1 MRRVIFILLTIF
13 SILTAEAQHLNFMG
27 VELGNKVSKFNK
39 ELISKGYICK
49 LSPDIGDIFVNGT
62 FAGYKADVMLY
73 RQQPT
78 KKVRSAVA
86 TIIDEYDS
94 FRAVEILNDI
104 KGKILNKYPG
114 ATVSDISDGGPLPHI
129 SIAIHN
135 QYDEHINLL
144 IDEKGKVNV
153 AYIGDLTKRDPNDD
167 I

>member
-1 MRRVIFILLTIF
+1 MLLTIF
-13 SILTAEAQHLNFMG
+13 SIMTAEAQHLSFMG

-39 ELISKGYICK
+39 ELNKKGYMRK
-49 LSPDIGDIFVNGT
+49 FSHDIGDIFVNGT

-86 TIIDEYDS
+86 TIIEEYDNV
-94 FRAVEILNDI
+94 RATEILNDI

-114 ATVSDISDGGPLPHI
+114 ATVSDISNGGPLPHL
-129 SIAIHN
+129 SINIHN
-135 QYDEHINLL
+135 EYDEYINLL

-153 AYIGDLTKRDPNDD
+153 VYVGDLTKRDPNDD

>member
-1 MRRVIFILLTIF
+1 MRRLICILLTTLC
-13 SILTAEAQHLNFMG
+13 ILTAEAQHLCFMG
-27 VELGNKVSKFNK
+27 VELGNKVSKFKK
-39 ELISKGYICK
+39 ELTSKGYMRK
-49 LSPDIGDIFVNGT
+49 FSHDIGDIFVNGT

-94 FRAVEILNDI
+94 VRAIEILNDI

-114 ATVSDISDGGPLPHI
+114 ATVSDISKGGPLPHI

-135 QYDEHINLL
+135 TFDEHINLL
-144 IDEKGKVNV
+144 IDENGKVNV
-153 AYIGDLTKRDPNDD
+153 AYVGDLTKRDPSDD

>member
-1 MRRVIFILLTIF
+1 MKLLICILLTNL
-13 SILTAEAQHLNFMG
+13 SILTAEAQHLSFMG

-39 ELISKGYICK
+39 ELISKGYMRK
-49 LSPDIGDIFVNGT
+49 FSHDIGDIFVNGT

-86 TIIDEYDS
+86 TIIDDYDIQ
-94 FRAVEILNDI
+94 RAIEILNDI

-114 ATVSDISDGGPLPHI
+114 ATVSDISGGGSLPHL

-135 QYDEHINLL
+135 QYDEYINLL

-153 AYIGDLTKRDPNDD
+153 AYVGDLTKRDPADD

>member
-1 MRRVIFILLTIF
+1 MRRLIFLLLTIF
-13 SILTAEAQHLNFMG
+13 SIMTAEAQHLSFMG

-39 ELISKGYICK
+39 ELNKKGYMRRF
-49 LSPDIGDIFVNGT
+49 SHDIGDIFVNGT

-73 RQQPT
+73 RQQPS

-94 FRAVEILNDI
+94 ARAVE
-104 KGKILNKYPG
+104 ILNKYPG
-114 ATVSDISDGGPLPHI
+114 ATVSDISNGGPLPHI

-135 QYDEHINLL
+135 EYDEHINLL

-153 AYIGDLTKRDPNDD
+153 AYIGDLTKRDAMED

>member
-1 MRRVIFILLTIF
+1 MRRLIFMLLTIF
-13 SILTAEAQHLNFMG
+13 SIMTAEAQHLSFMG

-39 ELISKGYICK
+39 ELNKKGYMRK
-49 LSPDIGDIFVNGT
+49 FSHDIGDIFVNGT

-86 TIIDEYDS
+86 TIIEEYDNV
-94 FRAVEILNDI
+94 RATEILNDI

-114 ATVSDISDGGPLPHI
+114 ATVSDISNGGPLPHL
-129 SIAIHN
+129 SINIHN
-135 QYDEHINLL
+135 EYDEYINLL

-153 AYIGDLTKRDPNDD
+153 VYVGDLTKRDPNDD

>member
-1 MRRVIFILLTIF
+1 MRRLIFILLTTF
-13 SILTAEAQHLNFMG
+13 SILTAEAQHLSFMG
-27 VELGNKVSKFNK
+27 VELGNNVSKFKK
-39 ELISKGYICK
+39 ELISKGFMRK
-49 LSPDIGDIFVNGT
+49 FSHDIGDIFVNGT
-62 FAGYKADVMLY
+62 FAGYRADVLLY

-94 FRAVEILNDI
+94 VRAIEILNDI
-104 KGKILNKYPG
+104 KSKILNKYPG
-114 ATVSDISDGGPLPHI
+114 ATVSDISEGGPLPHI

-135 QYDEHINLL
+135 PYGEYINLL

-153 AYIGDLTKRDPNDD
+153 AYVGDLTKRDPNED